1 MNNNPPTLNAIV
13 KKIIFHS
20 PESNF
25 YVLSVKGDN
34 GNETITG
41 TFDNILENHEY
52 EFSGDYKVHDK
63 YGEQFVGYNAVLTL
77 PKEKDAFISYLS
89 SKQFT
94 GVGKTMA
101 GKIYDLYSDQDEIY
115 QAIIDNPQLLLSIKG
130 MSESKASSLIEQ
142 LEIELQ
148 GNILIDYL
156 KDYTVDYNLVLKAF
170 NKSGLDINSFVSTLK
185 LNPYLLVK
193 DNLSFKDV
201 DAFAMALYEG
211 ESYEK
216 DRATAYV
223 FQTIKDISFQT
234 GSTYITRHDLHK
246 VIHKYYSYDIEA
258 NLEDIL
264 SLLDELKYI
273 RADGKE
279 IYPRDQFNAELVIS
293 RFINQ
298 FYNKAENNDYSEN
311 IEAYE
316 IHKGIT
322 LNNEQKEAINNG
334 LNTTISI
341 VTGGPGTGKSTI
353 VDAIIYILEQLGQTN
368 IGLAAPTG
376 KASKRLNELT
386 NKEAMT
392 IHRMLKYNMND
403 NTFGHHTFNPLEYK
417 ILIIDES
424 SMIDNLLMEA
434 LLKACE
440 SVSKIIFLGDYNQL
454 PSVAQ
459 GQVLKDLIDS
469 KQVKTTY
476 LKEIYRQKEGSSVI
490 DLAYSVLNKEQIDT
504 SIFNQEDL
512 IFIDEHNTTE
522 VTDLMKDYANSIHS
536 QDSVVLAPIYRG
548 RYGIDNLNKA
558 SQFFR
563 FQTND
568 KPFQIDDV
576 VIQLKNRRDDDIYNG
591 DVGKV
596 FDVRAKGMDI
606 KFDHRIIEYTKSTY
620 DELALAYAMSI
631 HKSQGN
637 EYDHVILFVSDGI
650 QHFMD
655 NKMLYTAITRAK
667 KKLTIISNIDTLNK
681 VIQNNIHS
689 NRKTKLISK
698 ITT

>member
-1 MNNNPPTLNAIV
+1 MNNKPPTLNALV
-13 KKIIFHS
+13 KRIIFHNAD
-20 PESNF
+20 SNF

-41 TFDNILENHEY
+41 TFDSILENHEY

-94 GVGKTMA
+94 GIGRTMA
-101 GKIYDLYSDQDEIY
+101 GKIYDLYSEQEEIY
-115 QAIIDNPQLLLSIKG
+115 QAMIDNPQMLLSIKG
-130 MSESKASSLIEQ
+130 MSESKASLLIEQ
-142 LEIELQ
+142 LQDELQ

-156 KDYTVDYNLVLKAF
+156 KDFTVDYNLVLKAF
-170 NKSGLDINSFVSTLK
+170 NKSGLDINHFVQTLK
-185 LNPYLLVK
+185 VNPYLLVN

-201 DAFAMALYEG
+201 DAFAMSLYDG

-216 DRATAYV
+216 DRATAYI

-234 GSTYITRHDLHK
+234 GSTHITRHDLHK
-246 VIHKYYSYDIEA
+246 VIHKYHSYDIA
-258 NLEDIL
+258 DNLEDIL
-264 SLLDELKYI
+264 SALDELKFI
-273 RADGKE
+273 RVQGEA
-279 IYPRDQFNAELVIS
+279 IYPKDQYDGEYVIS
-293 RFINQ
+293 NFINQ
-298 FYNKAENNDYSEN
+298 FYNKEDKHDYKDN

-316 IHKGIT
+316 KYKGIK
-322 LNNEQKEAINNG
+322 LNKEQKEAINNG

-353 VDAIIYILEQLGQTN
+353 VDAIIYILEQLGQRN

-386 NKEAMT
+386 NKDAMT
-392 IHRMLKYNMND
+392 IHRLLKYNMND
-403 NTFGHHTFNPLEYK
+403 NSFGHHQMNPLEYNV
-417 ILIIDES
+417 LIIDES
-424 SMIDNLLMEA
+424 SMIDNLLMAA
-434 LLKACE
+434 LLKASE

-459 GQVLKDLIDS
+459 GQILKDLIDS

-490 DLAYSVLNKEQIDT
+490 DLAYSVLNKEEIKVDT
-504 SIFNQEDL
+504 FNQDDL
-512 IFIDEHNTTE
+512 VFIDESDTQE
-522 VTDLMKDYANSIHS
+522 VTNLIKAYANSITKE
-536 QDSVVLAPIYRG
+536 DAVVLAPIYRG
-548 RYGIDNLNKA
+548 VYGIDNLNKA

-563 FQTND
+563 FDTNQE
-568 KPFQIDDV
+568 PFQVDDI

-591 DVGKV
+591 DIGVV
-596 FDVRAKGMDI
+596 FDVHPKGMDV
-606 KFDHRIIEYTKSTY
+606 KFDANIIEYTKANFE
-620 DELALAYAMSI
+620 ELALAYAISI

-637 EYDHVILFVSDGI
+637 EYDHVILFVSNGI

-667 KKLTIISNIDTLNK
+667 KKLSIVSNIDTLNK
-681 VIQNNIHS
+681 VIQNNKHS

-698 ITT
+698 ITS